1 MLGAGRVVWSRADVG
16 DAVTLAISSGL
27 TTLILLA
34 GNWFWQPR
42 VIAVP
47 YLGHR
52 LLPSA
57 LIVVSGVM
65 AFAGFTLL
73 RYRMRLITGLSQY
86 WMNLRRESS
95 AVGERVVIV
104 GAGDAGNL
112 AVYLLRKLELGQA
125 FCIIGLVDD
134 APRKHGTRIGGLPV
148 LGPTADL
155 PHLVRQH
162 DIGLILFAIE
172 NIRPA
177 QRERIL
183 QVCRASGAQTVVLPD
198 VLEPL
203 RTQLAHPQP
212 ERGPTPPLAPGGPE
226 LDGWLTQLDG
236 LIAAEA
242 WDAVREQIQARQ
254 RQLVTE

>member
-1 MLGAGRVVWSRADVG
+1 
-16 DAVTLAISSGL
+16 
-27 TTLILLA
+27 
-34 GNWFWQPR
+34 
-42 VIAVP
+42 
-47 YLGHR
+47 
-52 LLPSA
+52 
-57 LIVVSGVM
+57 
-65 AFAGFTLL
+65 
-73 RYRMRLITGLSQY
+73 
-86 WMNLRRESS
+86 MNLRRESS

-112 AVYLLRKLELGQA
+112 AAYLLRKLELGQA
-125 FCIIGLVDD
+125 FSIIGLVDD
-134 APRKHGTRIGGLPV
+134 APRKYGARIGGLRV

-203 RTQLAHPQP
+203 RTQLANGLP
-212 ERGPTPPLAPGGPE
+212 EPATTPPPAAGGPE
-226 LDGWLTQLDG
+226 LDSWLTQLDG

-254 RQLVTE
+254 RQAPL